1 MCGDGKEAYREV
13 PKQPAVK
20 TAEQLYKE
28 WLDEMEKKHKMGKY
42 SALQEDYFR

>member
-13 PKQPAVK
+13 PVPVK

-28 WLDEMEKKHKMGKY
+28 WWEKNHNAETE
-42 SALQEDYFR
+42 SEFRAEKT

>member
-13 PKQPAVK
+13 PVQPAVK

-28 WLDEMEKKHKMGKY
+28 WWEKKHHDKTE
-42 SALQEDYFR
+42 SELRAESTD